1 MNAHPLASALA
12 GLARI
17 VSGVRVERRGGA
29 LPHPAVFFA
38 NHTSHLDAIVLWSAL
53 PPALRTRTRPVA
65 ARDYWERGR
74 IRPYLAAR
82 AFRAL
87 LVDRGPAPDGTPS
100 TGVEEMIA
108 ALDEGD
114 SLILFPEGTR
124 GDGAEIGRFRS
135 GLYRIA
141 AARPAVALVPAHLE
155 NLNRILPKGEVLPVP
170 LLSRLAIG
178 APIALGADEPKEDFL
193 ERARRSVAELG
204 ASHVARS

>member
-1 MNAHPLASALA
+1 MSAHPLASALA
-12 GLARI
+12 GLARL
-17 VSGVRVERRGGA
+17 VSGVRVERRGGD

-53 PPALRTRTRPVA
+53 PAALRARTRPVA

-82 AFRAL
+82 VFRAL
-87 LVDRGPAPDGTPS
+87 LVDRGPASDGSPS
-100 TGVEEMIA
+100 TGVEQMIA

-124 GDGAEIGRFRS
+124 GDGEEIGRFRS

-141 AARPAVALVPAHLE
+141 AARAGVALVPAHLE

-170 LLSRLAIG
+170 LLSRLAFG
-178 APIALGADEPKEDFL
+178 AAIALGRDEPKDAFL
-193 ERARRSVAELG
+193 ERARRTVAELG
-204 ASHVARS
+204 APHDPRS